1 MNDEAPGPD
10 VMNRPLARASGL
22 PMLVDAVVRER
33 DTSPQAGLSPA
44 VRKRNL
50 RGAFG
55 CTRSFAGLSVLVV
68 DDVMTT
74 GATAEEFART
84 LRSAGARRVENLILA
99 RTLPGR

>member
-1 MNDEAPGPD
+1 
-10 VMNRPLARASGL
+10 
-22 PMLVDAVVRER
+22 MLVDAVVRER

-74 GATAEEFART
+74 GATAEEFARIAQERRRPPRGKSDPCENPT
-84 LRSAGARRVENLILA
+84 GALSPCA
-99 RTLPGR
+99 